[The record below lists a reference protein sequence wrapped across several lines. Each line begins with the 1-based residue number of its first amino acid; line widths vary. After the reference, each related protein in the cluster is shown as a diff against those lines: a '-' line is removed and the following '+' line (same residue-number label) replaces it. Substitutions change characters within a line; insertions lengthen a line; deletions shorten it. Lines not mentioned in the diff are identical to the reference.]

1 MDRVRRVNLQVNLV
15 NPISQISPQINLQI
29 NPINQFNHPINQIS
43 LQINLLVNLVNQ
55 INQINLVNQI
65 NLINQINQIN
75 LINQVNPI
83 NHHPQTNHP
92 LIHPPN
98 PTRQIPGPSSVTSD
112 EDTTLKASPESMTLP
127 DDSTPEPNLPSKP
140 PKRPPRMETQK

>member
-1 MDRVRRVNLQVNLV
+1 MDRVRRVNLQINLV

-55 INQINLVNQI
+55 INLINQINLVNQ
-65 NLINQINQIN
+65 
-75 LINQVNPI
+75 INQVNPI

-92 LIHPPN
+92 PIHPPN

-140 PKRPPRMETQK
+140 PKRPPRMETRR